1 MRGWWM
7 DGEGDTGGEGESDT
21 GGEGEGDTGGEGEGD
36 TGGESVGGIV
46 EGEGVAEGTAD
57 GATV

>member
-1 MRGWWM
+1 M
-7 DGEGDTGGEGESDT
+7 DGEGDTGGEGEGDT
-21 GGEGEGDTGGEGEGD
+21 GGEGEGEGD

-46 EGEGVAEGTAD
+46 EDEGVAEGTAD

>member
-1 MRGWWM
+1 M
-7 DGEGDTGGEGESDT
+7 DGEGDT

-36 TGGESVGGIV
+36 TGGESVGGIG
-46 EGEGVAEGTAD
+46 EGEGVAEDTAD

>member
-1 MRGWWM
+1 M

-21 GGEGEGDTGGEGEGD
+21 GGEGEGDTGGEGESD

-46 EGEGVAEGTAD
+46 EDEGVAEGPAD